1 MVSVTAVVGVAYLLT
16 GVGLLVLLREPIRRP
31 DKPGSTGF
39 ALAVLGISLWPLS
52 QGVNYFVT
60 GFAPSMGLWTLRL
73 SAASIIS
80 VGWFLV
86 AAEVTGRLSLSR
98 TVAATAVAYVLIE
111 LLLVVTNG
119 THGLVFGP
127 ATTVR
132 GTVPVVAYG
141 PWFWVQTAVNYGLIV
156 VGTGLL
162 VVEWSRSSGLRRRQ
176 TAVLSVAVLPP
187 VVANLATLFGPVP
200 TVHDLTPFG
209 LVGSGL
215 LLSWALYRA
224 EFLDIVPVARQ
235 VAMAEMQDAVVTL
248 DDEDRVVDCNR
259 AARTQ
264 FDIPRS
270 YAGDPVDRY
279 LPSLAG
285 VSAPDGGT
293 TAADSAGPVADDGPP
308 AGDGQPDTDG
318 PPTGDGLSTTAGDGA
333 ATAARSSGSAV
344 VSEAVDGETHS
355 FSVTVSPVVEGGR
368 TVARV
373 VVLRDIT
380 PIKRRE
386 RELEEREAELDLLR
400 QILSRVLRHNIRN
413 KLTTI
418 RGNADLIAESATG
431 DDAARVDRI
440 VEASDELI
448 GLSEKART
456 IEDLVDRT
464 DETATYDL
472 RVVAERVVERVRDR
486 YPDATYTVDGAE
498 ACTVETGSGV
508 ESAVE
513 CLVENAVEHND
524 AAEPSVRVTVARG
537 ADGAEIRVSDDG
549 PGISEHERSVIR
561 RREETPLSHS
571 SGIGL
576 WIVSWV
582 ADRCGADLLF
592 DVDEDGST
600 VSLRFPDAR

>member
-1 MVSVTAVVGVAYLLT
+1 MASATAVVGIAYLLT
-16 GVGLLVLLREPIRRP
+16 GAGLLGLLHEPLRRP
-31 DKPGSTGF
+31 DKPASTGF
-39 ALAVLGISLWPLS
+39 TLAVIGISLWPLTL
-52 QGVNYFVT
+52 GVNYFIA
-60 GFAPSMGLWTLRL
+60 GFAPSMALWTLRL

-86 AAEVTGRLSLSR
+86 AAAVTGRLSLSR
-98 TVAATAVAYVLIE
+98 TVAATSVAYVLIE
-111 LLLVVTNG
+111 LLLVVSNG

-127 ATTVR
+127 TTAVD
-132 GTVPVVAYG
+132 GTIPVVAYG
-141 PWFWVQTAVNYGLIV
+141 PWFWLQTAVNYGLIA

-176 TAVLSVAVLPP
+176 TAVLSVAVVPP
-187 VVANLATLFGPVP
+187 VAANVVTLFGGVP

-224 EFLDIVPVARQ
+224 EFLDVVPVARQ
-235 VAMAEMQDAVVTL
+235 AAMAEMQDAVVTL

-259 AARTQ
+259 AARAQ

-270 YAGDPVDRY
+270 YAGDSVGTY
-279 LPSLAG
+279 FPSLAE
-285 VSAPDGGT
+285 VADGGR
-293 TAADSAGPVADDGPP
+293 SA
-308 AGDGQPDTDG
+308 TDG
-318 PPTGDGLSTTAGDGA
+318 GPFGPE
-333 ATAARSSGSAV
+333 V
-344 VSEAVDGETHS
+344 VTRPVDGESHS
-355 FSVTVSPVVEGGR
+355 FSVSVSPVVEGGR

-386 RELEEREAELDLLR
+386 GELEEREAELELLR

-418 RGNADLIAESATG
+418 RGNADLLAEEAAG

-440 VEASDELI
+440 VDASDELI
-448 GLSEKART
+448 ALSEKART
-456 IEDLVDRT
+456 IEGLVDRT

-472 RVVAERVVERVRDR
+472 RVVAERVVARVRDR
-486 YPDATYTVDGAE
+486 NPHAAYAVDGPE
-498 ACTVETGSGV
+498 TCTVTTGEGV

-524 AAEPSVRVTVARG
+524 AAEPTVRVTVGCA
-537 ADGAEIRVSDDG
+537 ADGSTVRVSDDG
-549 PGISEHERSVIR
+549 PGISEHERAVLR
-561 RREETPLSHS
+561 RREETPLAHG

-582 ADRCGADLLF
+582 ADCCEADLSF
-592 DVDEDGST
+592 DVDDEGST
-600 VSLRFPDAR
+600 VTLRFPDAS

>member
-1 MVSVTAVVGVAYLLT
+1 MASATAIVGVAYLLT
-16 GVGLLVLLREPIRRP
+16 GAGLLVLLREPFRRP
-31 DKPGSTGF
+31 DKPASTGF

-52 QGVNYFVT
+52 LGINYFVA
-60 GFAPSMGLWTLRL
+60 GFAPSMALWTLRL
-73 SAASIIS
+73 SAASVIS

-86 AAEVTGRLSLSR
+86 AAAVTGRLSLSR
-98 TVAATAVAYVLIE
+98 TVAATSVAYVLIE
-111 LLLVVTNG
+111 LLLVVSNG
-119 THGLVFGP
+119 AHGLVFGP
-127 ATTVR
+127 ATTVD
-132 GTVPVVAYG
+132 GTIPVVAYG
-141 PWFWVQTAVNYGLIV
+141 PWFWLQTVVNYGLIA

-176 TAVLSVAVLPP
+176 TAVLSAAVVPP
-187 VVANLATLFGPVP
+187 VAANVVTLFGFVP

-235 VAMAEMQDAVVTL
+235 AAMAEMQDAVVTL
-248 DDEDRVVDCNR
+248 DDEDRIVDCNR
-259 AARTQ
+259 AARAQ

-270 YAGDPVDRY
+270 YAGDSVGTY
-279 LPSLAG
+279 FPSLAG
-285 VSAPDGGT
+285 VLAVDAGVSSAEDDAIGT
-293 TAADSAGPVADDGPP
+293 GRG
-308 AGDGQPDTDG
+308 
-318 PPTGDGLSTTAGDGA
+318 
-333 ATAARSSGSAV
+333 RSSPAV
-344 VSEAVDGETHS
+344 VTRPVDGVVHS
-355 FSVTVSPVVEGGR
+355 FSVSISPVVEAGR

-386 RELEEREAELDLLR
+386 GELEEREAELELLR

-418 RGNADLIAESATG
+418 RGNADLLVETTAGE
-431 DDAARVDRI
+431 DADRADRI
-440 VEASDELI
+440 VDASDELI
-448 GLSEKART
+448 ALSEKART
-456 IEDLVDRT
+456 IEGLVDRT

-472 RVVAERVVERVRDR
+472 RVVAERVVGRVRDR
-486 YPDATYTVDGAE
+486 HPHAAYAVDGPE
-498 ACTVETGSGV
+498 TCTVSTGEGV

-524 AAEPSVRVTVARG
+524 ASEPTVDVTVGCG
-537 ADGAEIRVSDDG
+537 ANRSTVAVSDDG
-549 PGISEHERSVIR
+549 PGISEHERAVLHR
-561 RREETPLSHS
+561 KEETPLAHG

-582 ADRCGADLLF
+582 ADCCDGDLSF
-592 DVDEDGST
+592 DVDEEGTT
-600 VSLRFPDAR
+600 VTLRFPDAN

>member
-1 MVSVTAVVGVAYLLT
+1 MASATAIVGIAYLLT
-16 GVGLLVLLREPIRRP
+16 GAGLLVLLREPLRRP
-31 DKPGSTGF
+31 DKPASTGF

-52 QGVNYFVT
+52 LGVNYFVT
-60 GFAPSMGLWTLRL
+60 GFAPSMALWTVRL

-111 LLLVVTNG
+111 LSLVVTNG
-119 THGLVFGP
+119 THHLVFGP
-127 ATTVR
+127 ATTLD
-132 GTVPVVAYG
+132 GTIPVVAYG
-141 PWFWVQTAVNYGLIV
+141 PWFWLQTALNYGLIA

-162 VVEWSRSSGLRRRQ
+162 AAEWSRSSGLRRRQ

-187 VVANLATLFGPVP
+187 VAANLATLFGPVP

-259 AARTQ
+259 AARTR

-270 YAGDPVDRY
+270 YAGDPVERF
-279 LPSLAG
+279 LPALAG
-285 VSAPDGGT
+285 TAAADDSESAADGGT
-293 TAADSAGPVADDGPP
+293 SAADGGSSATDDGPS
-308 AGDGQPDTDG
+308 G
-318 PPTGDGLSTTAGDGA
+318 PPVVTA
-333 ATAARSSGSAV
+333 T
-344 VSEAVDGETHS
+344 VDGESHS
-355 FSVTVSPVVEGGR
+355 FSVSVSPVVEGGR

-386 RELEEREAELDLLR
+386 GELEEREAELELLR

-418 RGNADLIAESATG
+418 RGNADLLAEGATG
-431 DDAARVDRI
+431 DDAARVGRI

-448 GLSEKART
+448 ALSEKAGT
-456 IEDLVDRT
+456 IEHLVDRP

-472 RVVAERVVERVRDR
+472 RVVAERVVGRVRDR
-486 YPDATYTVDGAE
+486 YPDACYVVEGAE
-498 ACTVETGSGV
+498 TCTVETASGV

-524 AAEPSVRVTVARG
+524 AADPTVRVTVGCA

-549 PGISEHERSVIR
+549 PGISEHERGVIR
-561 RREETPLSHS
+561 RREETPLAHS

-576 WIVSWV
+576 WVVSWV
-582 ADRCGADLLF
+582 ADRCEADLSF
-592 DVDEDGST
+592 DVDDDGSN
-600 VSLRFPDAR
+600 VSLTFPDAP

>member
-1 MVSVTAVVGVAYLLT
+1 MATATAIVGVAYLLT
-16 GVGLLVLLREPIRRP
+16 GAGLLVLLREPIRRP

-52 QGVNYFVT
+52 QGVNYFVA
-60 GFAPSMGLWTLRL
+60 GAGPSLGLWTLRL

-80 VGWFLV
+80 VGWVLV
-86 AAEVTGRLSLSR
+86 AGEVTGRLSPSLP
-98 TVAATAVAYVLIE
+98 VAAASAAYVLVE

-119 THGLVFGP
+119 AHGLVFGP
-127 ATTVR
+127 ATTLD
-132 GTVPVVAYG
+132 GTIPVVAYG
-141 PWFWVQTAVNYGLIV
+141 PWFWVQTAVNYGLIA

-176 TAVLSVAVLPP
+176 TAVLSVAVIPP
-187 VVANLATLFGPVP
+187 IVANLATLFGPVP

-259 AARTQ
+259 AARAR
-264 FDIPRS
+264 FDIPAS
-270 YAGDPVDRY
+270 YAGDPVERY
-279 LPSLAG
+279 LPSL
-285 VSAPDGGT
+285 DGLG
-293 TAADSAGPVADDGPP
+293 ASDGPVPTDSGTVTAD
-308 AGDGQPDTDG
+308 GDGSPTDAESLD
-318 PPTGDGLSTTAGDGA
+318 P
-333 ATAARSSGSAV
+333 AV
-344 VSEAVDGETHS
+344 VTATVDGESHS
-355 FSVTVSPVVEGGR
+355 FSVSVSPVVEGGS

-418 RGNADLIAESATG
+418 RGNADLLAETATG

-448 GLSEKART
+448 ALSEKART
-456 IEDLVDRT
+456 IEDLVERT

-472 RVVAERVVERVRDR
+472 RVVAERVVGRVRER
-486 YPDATYTVDGAE
+486 YPGATYTVDGAE
-498 ACTVETGSGV
+498 ACTVETGSGI

-524 AAEPSVRVTVARG
+524 AADPTVRVTVGCAG
-537 ADGAEIRVSDDG
+537 GGAEIRVSDDG
-549 PGISEHERSVIR
+549 PGISEHEREVIG
-561 RREETPLSHS
+561 RREETPLAHS

-582 ADRCGADLLF
+582 ADRCDADLSF

-600 VSLRFPDAR
+600 VSFRFADAR

>member
-1 MVSVTAVVGVAYLLT
+1 MASATAIVGVAYLLT
-16 GVGLLVLLREPIRRP
+16 GAGLLVLLREPLRRP

-52 QGVNYFVT
+52 LGVNYFVA
-60 GFAPSMGLWTLRL
+60 GFAPSMALWTVRL
-73 SAASIIS
+73 SAASVVS

-98 TVAATAVAYVLIE
+98 TVAATAVAYVLVE
-111 LLLVVTNG
+111 LSLVVTNG

-127 ATTVR
+127 ATTLD
-132 GTVPVVAYG
+132 GSIPVVAYG
-141 PWFWVQTAVNYGLIV
+141 PWFWLQTALNYGLIA

-162 VVEWSRSSGLRRRQ
+162 VAEWSRSSGLRRRQ
-176 TAVLSVAVLPP
+176 TAVLSVAVAPP

-259 AARTQ
+259 AARAQ
-264 FDIPRS
+264 FDIPPS
-270 YAGDPVDRY
+270 YAGDPIGTY
-279 LPSLAG
+279 FPSLAD
-285 VSAPDGGT
+285 APATDGGET
-293 TAADSAGPVADDGPP
+293 LADGDDSAADGGP
-308 AGDGQPDTDG
+308 
-318 PPTGDGLSTTAGDGA
+318 
-333 ATAARSSGSAV
+333 SSPAV
-344 VSEAVDGETHS
+344 VTRTVDGDSHS
-355 FSVTVSPVVEGGR
+355 YSVSVSPVVEAGR

-386 RELEEREAELDLLR
+386 QELTEREAELELLR

-418 RGNADLIAESATG
+418 RGNADLLAEGATG
-431 DDAARVDRI
+431 DDAARVGRI

-448 GLSEKART
+448 ALSEKAGT
-456 IEDLVDRT
+456 IEHLVDRP

-472 RVVAERVVERVRDR
+472 RVVAERVVARVRDR
-486 YPDATYTVDGAE
+486 YPDASYVVSGSET
-498 ACTVETGSGV
+498 CTVETASGV

-524 AAEPSVRVTVARG
+524 ASDPTVRVAVGCAPS
-537 ADGAEIRVSDDG
+537 GAEIRVSDDG
-549 PGISEHERSVIR
+549 PGISEHEREVIR
-561 RREETPLSHS
+561 RREETPLAHS

-582 ADRCGADLLF
+582 ADRCEAELSF
-592 DVDEDGST
+592 DVDETGST
-600 VSLRFPDAR
+600 VSLRFASEN

>member
-1 MVSVTAVVGVAYLLT
+1 MASATGIVGVAYLLT
-16 GVGLLVLLREPIRRP
+16 GAGLLVLLREPIRRP

-39 ALAVLGISLWPLS
+39 ALAVLGISVWPLS
-52 QGVNYFVT
+52 LGVNYFVG
-60 GFAPSMGLWTLRL
+60 GFAPSMALWTVRL
-73 SAASIIS
+73 SAASLIS
-80 VGWFLV
+80 IGWFLV
-86 AAEVTGRLSLSR
+86 AAEVTDRLSLSR
-98 TVAATAVAYVLIE
+98 TVAAASVAYVLTE

-119 THGLVFGP
+119 THGLAFGP
-127 ATTVR
+127 ATALD

-141 PWFWVQTAVNYGLIV
+141 PWFWLQTAVNYGLIS

-187 VVANLATLFGPVP
+187 MVANLVTLFGPVP

-215 LLSWALYRA
+215 LLSWALYRV
-224 EFLDIVPVARQ
+224 EFLDIVPVAREA
-235 VAMAEMQDAVVTL
+235 AMAEMQDAVVTL
-248 DDEDRVVDCNR
+248 DDEGRVVDCNR
-259 AARTQ
+259 AARSR
-264 FDIPRS
+264 FDIPPS
-270 YAGDPVDRY
+270 YAGDPVETY
-279 LPSLAG
+279 FPSLAG
-285 VSAPDGGT
+285 APAADGG
-293 TAADSAGPVADDGPP
+293 DSADDGDSSP
-308 AGDGQPDTDG
+308 ADDG
-318 PPTGDGLSTTAGDGA
+318 
-333 ATAARSSGSAV
+333 RSHPAV
-344 VSEAVDGETHS
+344 VTRTVDGEAHS
-355 FSVTVSPVVEGGR
+355 FSVSVSPVVEAER

-386 RELEEREAELDLLR
+386 RELTEREAELDLLR

-418 RGNADLIAESATG
+418 RGNADLLAETATG
-431 DDAARVDRI
+431 EETARVDRI

-456 IEDLVDRT
+456 IEGLVDRA

-472 RVVAERVVERVRDR
+472 RVVADRVVERVSDR

-498 ACTVETGSGV
+498 TCTVTTGTGV

-524 AAEPSVRVTVARG
+524 AAEPTVDVTVDCA
-537 ADGAEIRVSDDG
+537 ADGSAVSVSDDG
-549 PGISEHERSVIR
+549 VGISEHERAVIR
-561 RREETPLSHS
+561 RREETPLAHS

-582 ADRCGADLLF
+582 ADRCEADLTF
-592 DVDEDGST
+592 DVDDDGST
-600 VSLRFPDAR
+600 VSLRFTDAR

>member
-1 MVSVTAVVGVAYLLT
+1 MASATAVVGIAYLLT
-16 GVGLLVLLREPIRRP
+16 GAGLLGLLREPLRRP
-31 DKPGSTGF
+31 DKPASTGF

-52 QGVNYFVT
+52 LGVNYFVT
-60 GFAPSMGLWTLRL
+60 GFAPSMALWTLRL

-86 AAEVTGRLSLSR
+86 AAAVTGRLSLSR
-98 TVAATAVAYVLIE
+98 TVAATSVAYVLIE
-111 LLLVVTNG
+111 LLLVVSSG

-127 ATTVR
+127 TTTVD
-132 GTVPVVAYG
+132 GTIPVVAYG
-141 PWFWVQTAVNYGLIV
+141 PWFWLQTAVNYGLIA

-162 VVEWSRSSGLRRRQ
+162 AVEWSRSSGLRRRQ
-176 TAVLSVAVLPP
+176 TAVLSVAVVPP
-187 VVANLATLFGPVP
+187 VAANVVTLFGLVP

-215 LLSWALYRA
+215 LLSWALYRV

-235 VAMAEMQDAVVTL
+235 AAMAEMQDAVVTL

-270 YAGDPVDRY
+270 YAGDPVGTY
-279 LPSLAG
+279 FPSLAG
-285 VSAPDGGT
+285 ASATDGGT
-293 TAADSAGPVADDGPP
+293 TAS
-308 AGDGQPDTDG
+308 
-318 PPTGDGLSTTAGDGA
+318 
-333 ATAARSSGSAV
+333 ATAATDDSASATTGGPSTPEV
-344 VSEAVDGETHS
+344 VTATVDGEPHS
-355 FSVTVSPVVEGGR
+355 FSVSVSPVVEGTR

-386 RELEEREAELDLLR
+386 GELEEREAELELLR

-418 RGNADLIAESATG
+418 RGNADLLAETAAG
-431 DDAARVDRI
+431 EDAARVDRI
-440 VEASDELI
+440 VDASDELI
-448 GLSEKART
+448 ALSEKART
-456 IEDLVDRT
+456 IEGLVDRT

-472 RVVAERVVERVRDR
+472 RVVAERVVARVRDR
-486 YPDATYTVDGAE
+486 NPHAAYTVDGPE
-498 ACTVETGSGV
+498 TCTVTTGEGV

-524 AAEPSVRVTVARG
+524 AAEPTVRVTVDCAG
-537 ADGAEIRVSDDG
+537 DGSTVVVSDDG
-549 PGISEHERSVIR
+549 PGISEHERAVLR
-561 RREETPLSHS
+561 RREETPLAHG

-582 ADRCGADLLF
+582 ADCCEAELSF
-592 DVDEDGST
+592 DVDDEGTT
-600 VSLRFPDAR
+600 VTLRFPDAR